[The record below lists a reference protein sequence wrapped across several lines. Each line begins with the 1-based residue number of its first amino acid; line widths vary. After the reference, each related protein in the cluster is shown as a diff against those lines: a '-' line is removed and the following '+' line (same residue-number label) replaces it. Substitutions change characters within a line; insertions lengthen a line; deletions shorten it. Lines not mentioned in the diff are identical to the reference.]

1 MNYILY
7 RQSILEIKHVF
18 RIMKITVVT
27 LFTCIYTLFATEASS
42 QNVKV
47 SIQGS
52 NLSVQE
58 LIGEIEKQ
66 TDYLFVYDKNEV
78 NINRRVSLNTSD
90 ELVSNILFKIF
101 EGTNVT
107 YQLVGKNITLINRGE
122 LTGKGEISQ
131 QTFKKITG
139 VVVDQ
144 KGESVI
150 GANVIQK
157 GTTNGTITDID
168 GKYTLDV
175 SDGAILLV
183 TYIGYNPT
191 EVKVGKESMIRVI
204 LHEDTQ
210 TLDEVVV
217 VGYGTQKKVNLT
229 GAVSSVRPEDMGD
242 IQTNSVSSMIKGHL
256 SGVQITQNN
265 GKPGAG
271 STIRIRG
278 VGSLGADA
286 KNNPLLVVDGQAV
299 DYGIETI
306 DPNDIESVSVLK
318 DASSAAIYGARAA
331 NGVLLITT
339 KRGTK
344 GAGKLSV
351 NAYVSVQTL
360 MKDYDMLNAEQF
372 VMLQNEARTNA
383 GMESMFTHEPAYYG
397 KGTNWVKEV
406 TQLAPV
412 QEYNV
417 NFSKATDESNY
428 YVSGTFYSQEGIVKN
443 TGYDRASF
451 RFNGDNKILP
461 KLKVGN
467 SVTLTWN
474 ESYGNSRPLG
484 DAVIAAPTMPVYK
497 DDGSWGTGM
506 EKGEGNS
513 PNPMYMSELY
523 KGHKETMWRA
533 LANMYAEYQLIDELK
548 FKVTGGIDFAA
559 QNNNSYYPRVDL
571 YGDYLDFTDQKLVD
585 NMSLGYTWQNDY
597 LLYFNKDWGKHHV
610 DAMLGMSLQAS
621 QRKNNDSQVKGFL
634 NDSEYLQVL
643 SAGQRDWRATGG
655 LNRWSMLSYFGN
667 INYNFNSRYLLSF
680 NLRADGSSR
689 FGKNNKYG
697 YFPSGSVA
705 WRLSEEEFMK
715 DVNWLS
721 NLKVRASYGSLGNQE
736 IGLYS
741 FSDQLNVNQW
751 YLFGDGSSR
760 IPGVSS
766 VNLIDPNIKWE
777 TTTITNIGLDM
788 GFFNNT
794 LSMVAEYYV
803 KNTHDIL
810 LSYPIPSTVGK
821 GAPTVNAGKVCN
833 KGFELE
839 IRYNNTFGDLWMN
852 TALTYGYNKNEVKGL
867 IGEQEFITHN
877 YSYNVVARSEIGH
890 PINSIYGYVFDGIY
904 QTEEEIKN
912 SPKWAKA
919 EVGTPKFKDLNDDNK
934 ITPEDRTYIANAMPT
949 STLGLNLSMKYKN
962 FDFSMFWQGDFG
974 KDLFWGYFGGM
985 FPMSGQRN
993 VNSIWMDRWTGPG
1006 STNEMPK
1013 VKYNA
1018 DYPDISSWQIKSADY
1033 LRLKNLSFG
1042 YTFKVKDVMSAR
1054 VYVSGQN
1061 LLTITPYPGFDPEIN
1076 GIANWNAFGDSYPQS
1091 RSYTI
1096 GLNLNF

>member
-1 MNYILY
+1 MRLLVIFIIS
-7 RQSILEIKHVF
+7 SIGLVQATNSYAQKA
-18 RIMKITVVT
+18 TVSLDVRNQT
-27 LFTCIYTLFATEASS
+27 
-42 QNVKV
+42 VKEV
-47 SIQGS
+47 
-52 NLSVQE
+52 LD
-58 LIGEIEKQ
+58 EIEDQ
-66 TDYLFVYDKNEV
+66 SDFTFFFNNRHLDLQ
-78 NINRRVSLNTSD
+78 RRVSVSEKRSD
-90 ELVSNILFKIF
+90 IFKVLDRIF
-101 EGTNVT
+101 AGTNVG
-107 YQLVGKNITLINRGE
+107 YSVLDKKIILSVEGKVAQQ
-122 LTGKGEISQ
+122 TGKR
-131 QTFKKITG
+131 ITG
-139 VVVDQ
+139 TVVD
-144 KGESVI
+144 KSGEPVI
-150 GANVIQK
+150 GANVVVK
-157 GTTNGTITDID
+157 GTTNGTITDVD
-168 GKYTLDV
+168 GKYTLEVPEGSVLQV
-175 SDGAILLV
+175 S
-183 TYIGYNPT
+183 YIGYNPA
-191 EVKVGKESMIRVI
+191 EVKVGKDSMIRIV
-204 LHEDTQ
+204 LQEDTQ
-210 TLDEVVV
+210 ALDEVVV

-229 GAVSSVRPEDMGD
+229 GAVGSVRPEDMGD

-256 SGVQITQNN
+256 SGVQITQNS

-278 VGSLGADA
+278 VGTIGAVSSHGVDDNS

-344 GAGKLSV
+344 GVGKLSV

-360 MKDYDMLNAEQF
+360 MKDYDLLNAEQF
-372 VMLQNEARTNA
+372 VMLQNEARANA
-383 GMESMFTHEPAYYG
+383 GMESLFSHEPAYYG
-397 KGTNWVKEV
+397 KGTNWVDEV

-417 NFSKATDESNY
+417 NFSKATDDSNY
-428 YVSGTFYSQEGIVKN
+428 YVSGTFFSQEGIVKN

-451 RFNGDNKILP
+451 RFTGDNKILP

-474 ESYGNSRPLG
+474 ESYGNSRPLS
-484 DAVIAAPTMPVYK
+484 DAVIAAPTMPVRNE
-497 DDGSWGTGM
+497 DGSWGTGV
-506 EKGEGNS
+506 EKGEGN
-513 PNPMYMSELY
+513 PTNPVYMTELY
-523 KGHKETMWRA
+523 KGHKESMWRT
-533 LANMYAEYQLIDELK
+533 LANIYAEYQILDELK

-559 QNNNSYYPRVDL
+559 QNKKNYYPRVDL
-571 YGDYLDFTDQKLVD
+571 YGDYLDFTDQKLID

-597 LLYFNKDWGKHHV
+597 LLYFNKDWNKHHI

-621 QRKNNDSQVKGFL
+621 QKKNNDSVVKGFL

-643 SAGQRDWRATGG
+643 DAGQRDWRATGG
-655 LNRWSMLSYFGN
+655 LKRWSMLSYFGN
-667 INYNFNSRYLLSF
+667 INYNFNSRYLVSF

-689 FGKNNKYG
+689 FGKENKFG

-715 DVNWLS
+715 NFTWLS

-741 FSDQLNVNQW
+741 FSDQLDVNQW

-766 VNLIDPNIKWE
+766 INLIDPTIKWE
-777 TTTITNIGLDM
+777 TTTITNVGLDM
-788 GFFNNT
+788 GFLNNT
-794 LSMVAEYYV
+794 LSLVTEFYV

-821 GAPTVNAGKVCN
+821 GSPTVNAGKVRN

-839 IRYNNTFGDLWMN
+839 VRYNNTFGDLWLN
-852 TALTYGYNKNEVKGL
+852 AALTYGYNKNEVRGL
-867 IGEQEFITHN
+867 IGEQKFINHN
-877 YSYNVVARSEIGH
+877 YSYNVLARSEIGH

-912 SPKWAKA
+912 SPEWSKA
-919 EVGTPKFKDLNDDNK
+919 EVGTPKFKDLNGDNK
-934 ITPEDRTYIANAMPT
+934 ITSEDRTYIANAMPT

-974 KDLFWGYFGGM
+974 KDLYWGYFGGM
-985 FPMSGQRN
+985 FPMSGLRN
-993 VNSIWMDRWTGPG
+993 VNSIWLDRWTGPG

-1018 DYPDISSWQIKSADY
+1018 EYPDVSSWQIKSADY
-1033 LRLKNLSFG
+1033 LRLKNLSIG
-1042 YTFKVKDVMSAR
+1042 YTFKVKDIMSAR
-1054 VYVSGQN
+1054 VYVAGQN

-1076 GIANWNAFGDSYPQS
+1076 GIANWNAWGDSYPQS

>member
-1 MNYILY
+1 MKLSVFLLLCTIGLAQASGSYAQKATVNLEMCNQTVKEVLDEIEE
-7 RQSILEIKHVF
+7 QSDFSFFFNIKHVDLD
-18 RIMKITVVT
+18 R
-27 LFTCIYTLFATEASS
+27 
-42 QNVKV
+42 KV
-47 SIQGS
+47 SVMAKKSDIFKVLETVFAGTDVS
-52 NLSVQE
+52 YSVIDRKIILS
-58 LIGEIEKQ
+58 
-66 TDYLFVYDKNEV
+66 T
-78 NINRRVSLNTSD
+78 
-90 ELVSNILFKIF
+90 
-101 EGTNVT
+101 GTKA
-107 YQLVGKNITLINRGE
+107 L
-122 LTGKGEISQ
+122 Q
-131 QTFKKITG
+131 QAGKKITG
-139 VVVDQ
+139 IVVDQ
-144 KGESVI
+144 SGVPVI
-150 GANVIQK
+150 GANVVVK
-157 GTTNGTITDID
+157 GTTNGTITDVD
-168 GKYTLDV
+168 GKYALDV
-175 SDGAILLV
+175 SNGAILQV
-183 TYIGYNPT
+183 TYIGYNPA
-191 EVKVGKESMIRVI
+191 EVKVGKDSIIRIV

-210 TLDEVVV
+210 ALDEVVV

-229 GAVSSVRPEDMGD
+229 GAVGSVRPEDMGD

-278 VGSLGADA
+278 MGTLGVNEDNSNT

-344 GAGKLSV
+344 GIGKLSV

-360 MKDYDMLNAEQF
+360 MKDYDVLNAEQF
-372 VMLQNEARTNA
+372 VMLQNEARANA
-383 GMESMFTHEPAYYG
+383 GMESMFSHEPAYYG
-397 KGTNWVKEV
+397 KGTNWLKEV

-417 NFSKATDESNY
+417 NFSKATDETNY
-428 YVSGTFYSQEGIVKN
+428 YVSGTFFTQEGIVKN

-451 RFNGDNKILP
+451 RFNGDSKILP

-474 ESYGNSRPLG
+474 ESYGNSQPLSA
-484 DAVIAAPTMPVYK
+484 AVIAAPTMSVYK
-497 DDGSWGTGM
+497 EDGSWGTST
-506 EKGEGNS
+506 ENGEGNS
-513 PNPMYMSELY
+513 ANPMYLTELY
-523 KGHKETMWRA
+523 KGHKESMWRA
-533 LANMYAEYQLIDELK
+533 LANVYAEYQILDELK

-559 QNNNSYYPRVDL
+559 QNSKKYYPRVDI
-571 YGDYLDFTDQKLVD
+571 YGDYLDFTDQKLND

-621 QRKNNDSQVKGFL
+621 QKKNNDSVVKGFL

-643 SAGQRDWRATGG
+643 DAGQRDWRATGG
-655 LNRWSMLSYFGN
+655 LKRWSMLSYFGN

-689 FGKNNKYG
+689 FGKENKFG
-697 YFPSGSVA
+697 YFPSGSIA
-705 WRLSEEEFMK
+705 WRLSEEEFMN
-715 DVNWLS
+715 DLSWLS

-741 FSDQLNVNQW
+741 FSDQLDVNQW
-751 YLFGDGSSR
+751 YLFGDGTSR
-760 IPGVSS
+760 VPGVSS
-766 VNLIDPNIKWE
+766 VNLIDPTIKWE

-788 GFFNNT
+788 GFLNNT
-794 LSMVAEYYV
+794 LSLVSEFYV
-803 KNTHDIL
+803 KNTRDIL

-821 GAPTVNAGKVCN
+821 GSPTVNAGKVRN
-833 KGFELE
+833 TGFELE
-839 IRYNNTFGDLWMN
+839 VRYNNTFGGLWLN
-852 TALTYGYNKNEVKGL
+852 AALTYGYNKNEVRGL
-867 IGEQEFITHN
+867 IGEQDFITHN

-912 SPKWAKA
+912 SPEWSKA
-919 EVGTPKFKDLNDDNK
+919 EVGTPKFKDLNGDNK
-934 ITPEDRTYIANAMPT
+934 ITSEDRTYIANAMPT

-985 FPMSGQRN
+985 FPMCGLRN
-993 VNSIWMDRWTGPG
+993 VNSIWLDRWTGPG

-1018 DYPDISSWQIKSADY
+1018 EYPDVSSWQIKSADY
-1033 LRLKNLSFG
+1033 LRLKNLSVG
-1042 YTFKVKDVMSAR
+1042 YTFRVKDTMSAR
-1054 VYVSGQN
+1054 VYVAGQN

-1076 GIANWNAFGDSYPQS
+1076 GIANWNSWGDSYPQS